1 MDISTNLFLVPAF
14 LAFLMIFLAVIKKT
28 VTDVKQYK
36 IGEKKQG
43 GLEILIEVIDRI
55 NIFTPKRGSK
65 IYSGYKSFLRY
76 SRLSVKKLFRIK
88 LILFVIAI
96 VFLFLKYYTDVGIYT
111 RDIYNRFDYYTDL
124 LYQYKGEIND
134 KELALK
140 YEINCLDTAL
150 SQISKNELIKTSK
163 EEIQSRIKSYIK
175 TADESLE
182 LPKDTIANK
191 VYYRLYDYYKYR
203 EINIFSILLIS
214 LLFCFIPEILV
225 YLASFFAKADARKEL
240 RFLKKLIIVNG
251 SIKPVDFMELLEMLI
266 EKSKYYK
273 EMLQEIQDANKRNNI
288 DNKTIYMDLINNTRE
303 LDLKLFYEKLDQA
316 NNYDFDQAI
325 LNIHNEFKMEKR
337 EVARKIK
344 KRIDLINILGI
355 MFFMILIVIMIMY
368 LMIPWMKSYNM
379 SQLM

>member
-1 MDISTNLFLVPAF
+1 MDISANLFLVPAF
-14 LAFLMIFLAVIKKT
+14 LAFLLIFISVIKKT
-28 VTDVKQYK
+28 VMDVKQYK
-36 IGEKKQG
+36 IGEKKQSP
-43 GLEILIEVIDRI
+43 LEIIIEVMDRI
-55 NIFTPKRGSK
+55 NVFTPKKGSK
-65 IYSGYKSFLRY
+65 VYKGYKSFLKY

-88 LILFVIAI
+88 FILFIIAL
-96 VFLFLKYYTDVGIYT
+96 VFLLLKYYTDIGIYT
-111 RDIYNRFDYYTDL
+111 RDIYTRFDYYSDL
-124 LYQYKGEIND
+124 LFQYKGEVQN

-140 YEINCLDTAL
+140 YEVDCLNNAL
-150 SQISKNELIKTSK
+150 SEISKNEIISSSK
-163 EEIQSRIKSYIK
+163 EEIQLRIKSYIRA
-175 TADESLE
+175 ADRELE

-203 EINIFSILLIS
+203 NINLFAIFLIGLLVS
-214 LLFCFIPEILV
+214 FVPEVMV
-225 YLASFFAKADARKEL
+225 YLRSFFAKADARKEL

-266 EKSKYYK
+266 ERSKYYK

-288 DNKTIYMDLINNTRE
+288 DNKTIYMNLIGSTRD

-355 MFFMILIVIMIMY
+355 LFFMVLIVILIMY

>member
-14 LAFLMIFLAVIKKT
+14 LAFLLAFLAVIKKT

-36 IGEKKQG
+36 IGEKKQN

-55 NIFTPKRGSK
+55 NIFTPKKGSK
-65 IYSGYKSFLRY
+65 IYGGYKSFLSY

-88 LILFVIAI
+88 LILFIIAI

-111 RDIYNRFDYYTDL
+111 RDIYNRFDYYSDL
-124 LYQYKGEIND
+124 LYQYKGEVND

-150 SQISKNELIKTSK
+150 SQISKNELINTSK
-163 EEIQSRIKSYIK
+163 EELQSRIKLYIK
-175 TADESLE
+175 AADESLE

-191 VYYRLYDYYKYR
+191 VYYRLHDYYKYR

-288 DNKTIYMDLINNTRE
+288 DNKTIYMDLIGSTKD

>member
-1 MDISTNLFLVPAF
+1 MDISVNLFLVPAF
-14 LAFLMIFLAVIKKT
+14 LAILLVTLAVIKKT

-36 IGEKKQG
+36 IGEKKQS
-43 GLEILIEVIDRI
+43 GLEILIEVVDRI
-55 NIFTPKRGSK
+55 NIFTPKEGSK
-65 IYSGYKSFLRY
+65 LYNGYKSFLRY

-88 LILFVIAI
+88 LLMFVIAI
-96 VFLFLKYYTDVGIYT
+96 VFLLLKHYTDVGIYT
-111 RDIYNRFDYYTDL
+111 RDIYNKFDYYSDL
-124 LYQYKGEIND
+124 LYQYKGEVEN

-140 YEINCLDTAL
+140 HEIDCLNIAL
-150 SQISKNELIKTSK
+150 TQISKNELIMTTK
-163 EEIQSRIKSYIK
+163 EEIQSKIKSYIK
-175 TADESLE
+175 YADSSLE
-182 LPKDTIANK
+182 IPKDTIANK

-203 EINIFSILLIS
+203 EINIFSILLIG

-225 YLASFFAKADARKEL
+225 YLQSFFAKADARKEL

-251 SIKPVDFMELLEMLI
+251 SIKPVDFMELLEILI

-288 DNKTIYMDLINNTRE
+288 DNKTIYMNLISSTKE

-355 MFFMILIVIMIMY
+355 MFFMVLIVIMIMY

>member
-1 MDISTNLFLVPAF
+1 V
-14 LAFLMIFLAVIKKT
+14 
-28 VTDVKQYK
+28 
-36 IGEKKQG
+36 
-43 GLEILIEVIDRI
+43 
-55 NIFTPKRGSK
+55 
-65 IYSGYKSFLRY
+65 
-76 SRLSVKKLFRIK
+76 
-88 LILFVIAI
+88 
-96 VFLFLKYYTDVGIYT
+96 VFLLLKYYTDIGIYT
-111 RDIYNRFDYYTDL
+111 RGIYERFDYYTDL
-124 LYQYKGEIND
+124 LYQYKGEVED
-134 KELALK
+134 KELVLK
-140 YEINCLDTAL
+140 YEVDCLNTAL
-150 SQISKNELIKTSK
+150 LEISKNEIISSSK
-163 EEIQSRIKSYIK
+163 EEIQLRIKSYIK
-175 TADESLE
+175 AQDRELE

-203 EINIFSILLIS
+203 KINLFAILLIG
-214 LLFCFIPEILV
+214 LLVSFIPEVMV
-225 YLASFFAKADARKEL
+225 YLRNFFAKADARKEL

-266 EKSKYYK
+266 ERSKYYK

-288 DNKTIYMDLINNTRE
+288 DNKAIYMNLISNTKN

-355 MFFMILIVIMIMY
+355 LFFMILIVILIMY

>member
-1 MDISTNLFLVPAF
+1 MDISANLFLVPAF
-14 LAFLMIFLAVIKKT
+14 LAFLLVFLAVIKKT
-28 VTDVKQYK
+28 VMDVKQYK
-36 IGEKKQG
+36 IGEKKQSP
-43 GLEILIEVIDRI
+43 LEIIIEVMDRI
-55 NIFTPKRGSK
+55 NVFTPKKGSRVYK
-65 IYSGYKSFLRY
+65 GYKSFLKY

-88 LILFVIAI
+88 LILFIIAI
-96 VFLFLKYYTDVGIYT
+96 VFLLLKYYTDIGIYT
-111 RDIYNRFDYYTDL
+111 RDVYNRFDYYSDL
-124 LYQYKGEIND
+124 LFQYKGEVQN
-134 KELALK
+134 KEIALK
-140 YEINCLDTAL
+140 HEVDCLNTAL
-150 SQISKNELIKTSK
+150 SEISKNEIVSSSK
-163 EEIQSRIKSYIK
+163 EEIQLRIKSYIRA
-175 TADESLE
+175 ADESLE

-203 EINIFSILLIS
+203 NINLFAIFMIGLLAR
-214 LLFCFIPEILV
+214 FIPEIMV
-225 YLASFFAKADARKEL
+225 YLKSFFAKADARKEL

-266 EKSKYYK
+266 ERSKYYK

-288 DNKTIYMDLINNTRE
+288 DNKTIYMNLIGSTRD

-355 MFFMILIVIMIMY
+355 LFFMVLIVILIMY

>member
-1 MDISTNLFLVPAF
+1 MDISANLFLVPAF
-14 LAFLMIFLAVIKKT
+14 MAFLIIFLAVIKKM
-28 VTDVKQYK
+28 VMDVKQYK
-36 IGEKKQG
+36 IGEKKQNA
-43 GLEILIEVIDRI
+43 LEIIIGVMDRI
-55 NIFTPKRGSK
+55 NIFTPKKGSRV
-65 IYSGYKSFLRY
+65 YNGYKSFLKY
-76 SRLSVKKLFRIK
+76 SKLSVKKLFRIK
-88 LILFVIAI
+88 LILFIIAV
-96 VFLFLKYYTDVGIYT
+96 VFLLLKYYTDIGIYT
-111 RDIYNRFDYYTDL
+111 SEIYERFDYYSDL
-124 LYQYKGEIND
+124 LYQYKGEVKD

-140 YEINCLDTAL
+140 YEVDCLNTAL
-150 SQISKNELIKTSK
+150 SEISKNEIISSAK
-163 EEIQSRIKSYIK
+163 EEIQLRIKSYIK
-175 TADESLE
+175 VQDRELE

-203 EINIFSILLIS
+203 KIDLFAILLIG
-214 LLFCFIPEILV
+214 LLVSFIPEIMA
-225 YLASFFAKADARKEL
+225 YLRSFFAKADARKEL

-251 SIKPVDFMELLEMLI
+251 SIKPVDFMEILEMLI
-266 EKSKYYK
+266 ERSKYYK
-273 EMLQEIQDANKRNNI
+273 EMLQGIQDANKRNNI
-288 DNKTIYMDLINNTRE
+288 DNKAIYMNLISNTKD

-355 MFFMILIVIMIMY
+355 LFFMIVIVILIMY